1 VTDIVLD
8 LTDVAVGYH
17 ARRALRPTTTRIVA
31 SNIDAVARRGELTVL
46 LGPNG
51 SGKSTL
57 LRTLCGLQPAL
68 RGSITLSGND
78 LHAMPAAEL
87 ARTIAVVLTDRVDPG
102 MLSARELAGLGRT
115 PHLGLGGRMSARD
128 HAVVAWALDAVGA
141 THLADRPA
149 SELSDGERQRVLTA
163 RALAQEPTLL
173 VLDEPTAFLD
183 VPSRVALVELL
194 RAAAREHHLAVV
206 MSTHDL
212 ELALRVAD
220 HVWLVDRTG
229 RLSTGTPERLALDG
243 RIGDVFDSRSLR
255 FDVGSGVFTLTPAH
269 KSPIRARVRAPQ
281 PAASAIGRLLGRE
294 GAVVVD
300 DDQPADLLVD
310 TGEGLSVFHAGKV
323 RPVEGLD
330 ALPRVLRDLPRTDLR
345 LAPGNAVT
353 STLETLAS
361 ISPCFTATTGDRGPS
376 RWRPV
381 HDLYDYADALA
392 GVVGHVGARI
402 GTTEYRVAASTLY
415 LGYAAR
421 LWSLALGGI
430 VRTGILP
437 DVDRLL
443 WRDVDGRIDLHLPDA
458 VGWVDDDLDELVEVA
473 REMVLGRHM
482 EPMIAA
488 IRAAEPMSARLLR
501 GNTASA
507 LIGAAR
513 VLDGE
518 AGTVAVKLA
527 ETILLDQR
535 LVDTVDREGP
545 GFRRRSCCLFYR
557 TPASGYCEDCV
568 LTRPNA
574 LEKKEESACPPL
586 NPKGSRPRLSSPKA
600 EGANSAGL
608 SRRTRNRC

>member
-1 VTDIVLD
+1 MTDVVLD
-8 LTDVAVGYH
+8 LADVAVGYH
-17 ARRALRPTTTRIVA
+17 ARRALRPTTTRTVA
-31 SNIDAVARRGELTVL
+31 SGIDAVARRGELTVL

-68 RGSITLSGND
+68 GGSISLSGND
-78 LHAMPAAEL
+78 LHTMPADEL

-128 HAVVAWALDAVGA
+128 HAVVAWSLDAVGA

-220 HVWLVDRTG
+220 HVWLVDRAG
-229 RLSTGTPERLALDG
+229 RLCTGTPERLALDG
-243 RIGDVFDSRSLR
+243 RIGAVFDSRSLR

-269 KSPIRARVRAPQ
+269 ESPVRARVRAPD

-300 DDQPADLLVD
+300 DDQSADLLID
-310 TGEGLSVFHAGKV
+310 TGNENLSVLHAGEV
-323 RPVEGLD
+323 RPVESLD
-330 ALPRVLRDLPRTDLR
+330 ALPRALRDLPRTDLR
-345 LAPGNAVT
+345 LPPASAVT
-353 STLETLAS
+353 STLETLAG
-361 ISPCFTATTGDRGPS
+361 ISPYFTATTGDPGPGD
-376 RWRPV
+376 WRPV
-381 HDLYDYADALA
+381 RDLYADADVLA
-392 GVVGHVGARI
+392 AAVGHVGARI
-402 GTTEYRVAASTLY
+402 GTTEYRVAASTLF

-421 LWSLALGGI
+421 LWSLVLGGI

-443 WRDVDGRIDLHLPDA
+443 WRDVDGRIDLHLSDA
-458 VGWVDDDLDELVEVA
+458 DGWAGGEPLELVDVA
-473 REMVLGRHM
+473 RATVLGRHLA
-482 EPMIAA
+482 PMIAA
-488 IRAAEPMSARLLR
+488 IRTVEPMSERLLW
-501 GNTASA
+501 GNAASA

-513 VLDGE
+513 VLDSETCTG
-518 AGTVAVKLA
+518 AMDIA
-527 ETILLDQR
+527 ESILGDPR
-535 LVDTVDREGP
+535 LVDTVDQEGA
-545 GFRRRSCCLFYR
+545 GYRRRSCCLFYR
-557 TPASGYCEDCV
+557 TPASSYCGDCV

-574 LEKKEESACPPL
+574 PEEKEESA
-586 NPKGSRPRLSSPKA
+586 
-600 EGANSAGL
+600 
-608 SRRTRNRC
+608 

>member
-1 VTDIVLD
+1 MNDVVLE
-8 LTDVAVGYH
+8 LADVAVGYQV
-17 ARRALRPTTTRIVA
+17 RRTLRPAATRTVA
-31 SNIDAVARRGELTVL
+31 SGIDAVARRGELTVL

-68 RGSITLSGND
+68 GGSITLSGD
-78 LHAMPAAEL
+78 DIHSMPADDL
-87 ARTIAVVLTDRVDPG
+87 ARAIAVVLTDRIDPG

-141 THLADRPA
+141 THLAERPA

-220 HVWLVDRTG
+220 HVWLVDRAG
-229 RLSTGTPERLALDG
+229 HLCTGTPERLALDG

-255 FDVGSGVFTLTPAH
+255 FDVGSGVFTLTPTRD
-269 KSPIRARVRAPQ
+269 SPIRARVRAPE

-300 DDQPADLLVD
+300 YDQPADLLVD
-310 TGEGLSVFHAGKV
+310 TGDSLSVLHAGKV
-323 RPVEGLD
+323 RPIEDLD

-345 LAPGNAVT
+345 LPPASAVT
-353 STLETLAS
+353 STLETLAG
-361 ISPCFTATTGDRGPS
+361 ISPYFTATTGDPGPG

-381 HDLYDYADALA
+381 RDLYDDADALA
-392 GVVGHVGARI
+392 AAVSHIGARI

-421 LWSLALGGI
+421 LWSLTLGGI

-437 DVDRLL
+437 DIERLL
-443 WRDVDGRIDLHLPDA
+443 WRDVDGRIELHLPEA
-458 VGWVDDDLDELVEVA
+458 AGWAGGDLVDIAQET
-473 REMVLGRHM
+473 VLGRHL
-482 EPMIAA
+482 EPMIVA
-488 IRAAEPMSARLLR
+488 IRAAEPMSERLLW
-501 GNTASA
+501 GNAASA

-535 LVDTVDREGP
+535 LVDTVDREGT

-557 TPASGYCEDCV
+557 TPASGYCGDCV
-568 LTRPNA
+568 LTRSNEP
-574 LEKKEESACPPL
+574 EEKEESA
-586 NPKGSRPRLSSPKA
+586 
-600 EGANSAGL
+600 
-608 SRRTRNRC
+608 